1 MDGFI
6 LVPDLAQ
13 KAVVIDWPLS
23 RVLLQSSR
31 DFPWILL
38 VPRLPGISQ
47 IHELAEKEQGQLV
60 REISSASRLMLTHF
74 PCDRVNVA
82 AMGNKV
88 AQLHVHIVCRDQ
100 EDPYWPEVI
109 WHQAYIPLEAEAL
122 EQRRQEL
129 SALFRLENWKKS
141 TQAECGDPVF
151 AGFPGPQ

>member
-6 LVPDLAQ
+6 LVPDLAR

-47 IHELAEKEQGQLV
+47 IHELAEQEQGQLV

-74 PCDRVNVA
+74 SCDRVNVA

-88 AQLHVHIVCRDQ
+88 PQLHVHIVCRDR
-100 EDPYWPEVI
+100 EDPYWPEVM
-109 WHQAYIPLEAEAL
+109 WHQPYVPLEAEAL
-122 EQRRQEL
+122 EQRRQQL
-129 SALFRLENWKKS
+129 SALFRLEH
-141 TQAECGDPVF
+141 CRRD
-151 AGFPGPQ
+151 GP